1 MGMTLGDLIQWGEE
15 REATV
20 VELIEVMAKDP
31 ELSREVIG
39 NPHEIQKAFR
49 LSDQAVEAIANLRI
63 DDFEV
68 IGRVEDPRSFAK
80 GAVAVGKVGLG
91 AKFDPKADI
100 CYYGG

>member
-20 VELIEVMAKDP
+20 VEL
-31 ELSREVIG
+31 
-39 NPHEIQKAFR
+39 
-49 LSDQAVEAIANLRI
+49 VEAIANLRI